1 MDRHRDMLKSKEIS
15 AMLYQPILIGKW
27 ETKEGDAHIS
37 VYDQL
42 RHKLHRRIDAVGD
55 AYVGDGL

>member
-1 MDRHRDMLKSKEIS
+1 
-15 AMLYQPILIGKW
+15 MLYQPILIGKW